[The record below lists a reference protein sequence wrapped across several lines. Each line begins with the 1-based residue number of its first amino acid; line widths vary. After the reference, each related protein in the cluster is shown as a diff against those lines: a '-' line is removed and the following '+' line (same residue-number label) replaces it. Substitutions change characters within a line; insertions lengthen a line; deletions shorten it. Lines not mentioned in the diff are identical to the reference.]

1 MTLFDLLFILVFLTA
16 LIALLGIGIAAVRGR
31 RQTVRLIGRRLGVG
45 LLAYVVVI
53 ALVGIASPKQFV
65 ALGADQC
72 SDDWCIAADSVHRDA
87 AGDTIVYTI
96 DFRLSSRARGVA
108 QRERSVVAFLVAA
121 DGRRF
126 DASHDSAVVPFDTL
140 LQPTEV
146 IRATRRFSVPRT
158 ASDVG
163 LVIAREGGTWFPRC
177 CIIGDANNFM
187 HRRPIV
193 RLE

>member
-1 MTLFDLLFILVFLTA
+1 MTLFDLLFILVFLA
-16 LIALLGIGIAAVRGR
+16 AVIALLGIGIAAVRGR
-31 RQTVRLIGRRLGVG
+31 RQTVRRIARRLGIG
-45 LLAYVVVI
+45 LGVYFVVI
-53 ALVGIASPKQFV
+53 ALVGIASPKRFV
-65 ALGADQC
+65 ALETDQC
-72 SDDWCIAADSVHRDA
+72 SDDWCIAADSVHREA
-87 AGDTIVYTI
+87 AGDTVVYTI

-108 QRERSVVAFLVAA
+108 QRERSVVAFQVAA

>member
-1 MTLFDLLFILVFLTA
+1 MTLFDLLFILVFLTSV
-16 LIALLGIGIAAVRGR
+16 IGLLGIGIAAVRGR
-31 RQTVRLIGRRLGVG
+31 RQTVRVIGRRLGVG
-45 LLAYVVVI
+45 LGAYFVVI
-53 ALVGIASPKQFV
+53 MLVGIASPKQFV
-65 ALGADQC
+65 ALGTNQC

-108 QRERSVVAFLVAA
+108 QRERSVVAFLIAA

-126 DASHDSAVVPFDTL
+126 DALRDSASVPFDTL
-140 LQPTEV
+140 LQPAEA
-146 IRATRRFSVPRT
+146 IRATRRFRVPRS

-163 LVIAREGGTWFPRC
+163 LVIAREGGAWFPRC

-187 HRRPIV
+187 HRRPVV